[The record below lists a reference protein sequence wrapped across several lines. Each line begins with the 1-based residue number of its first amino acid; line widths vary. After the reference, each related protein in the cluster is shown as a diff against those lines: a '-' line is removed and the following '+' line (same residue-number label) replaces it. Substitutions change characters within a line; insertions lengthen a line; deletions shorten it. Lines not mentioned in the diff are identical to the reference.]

1 MTIPVILS
9 ADNNYAGQMYVTIL
23 SILENSRD
31 SHYYFYL
38 TVPDDFSSEN
48 KKKLI
53 KLITK
58 YGAKFVFITLKDE
71 FDGVQRTI
79 KRISTPTYYR
89 LLAANFIPL
98 NFDKCIYL
106 DVDTCVCSDLKC
118 LFEIQLDD
126 NYLAGVIEPPIAK
139 PSEIRAKELNLPSCT
154 SYINAGVLLMNLKK
168 IRDDNLTDK
177 FKILCKQKFP
187 NQDQDVLN
195 IACYGHIKT
204 IPCKFNASPRN
215 LFNIKSESVYSQDE
229 IKEGKRHPIIIHY
242 SDSQK
247 PWNSKIE
254 MRDIWWKYA
263 IKAPYEFNESSCT
276 RIRAFS
282 TPIGTIK
289 KIDNKKWISILG
301 LPIFYQKRNKS
312 EITTRFLCF
321 RWTEK
326 ITEQDSKTQLPP
338 TFPKQ
343 IKSIDWNLNT
353 IKREIKN
360 ELFLDENVRVS
371 VIMPVYNTEKF
382 LSKSLEGILNQS
394 FLNYEVI
401 CIDDGSTDAS
411 LNILENYQKKYANL
425 RIIYSTNKGA
435 GEARNIGLSHAKGE
449 YVIFLDSDDIFDYC
463 LINESYRKAKQCNAD
478 IVIFRAKSYLREKNL
493 TQRAEWALNTKY
505 LPKKD
510 VFETSEIASHA
521 FQIYSSCPWNKLIKT
536 DLAKKFKFQN
546 IRNANDVYFMYSCL
560 LESKVIAYLDKYL
573 ITYRQGRPGGLQNTK
588 SEHFECVFK
597 AWNKLFELQKDNDK
611 YYKFARSMKNK
622 ALESII
628 YYYNSIN
635 ESSRELM
642 HKEIKKWDEKFELSA
657 EEEAFYYRKS
667 DYQSLIDIIK

>member
-23 SILENSRD
+23 SILDNSRD

-126 NYLAGVIEPPIAK
+126 NYLASVIEPPIAK

-229 IKEGKRHPIIIHY
+229 IKEGK
-242 SDSQK
+242 
-247 PWNSKIE
+247 
-254 MRDIWWKYA
+254 
-263 IKAPYEFNESSCT
+263 KAPYNN
-276 RIRAFS
+276 
-282 TPIGTIK
+282 P
-289 KIDNKKWISILG
+289 L
-301 LPIFYQKRNKS
+301 
-312 EITTRFLCF
+312 F
-321 RWTEK
+321 R
-326 ITEQDSKTQLPP
+326 
-338 TFPKQ
+338 
-343 IKSIDWNLNT
+343 
-353 IKREIKN
+353 
-360 ELFLDENVRVS
+360 
-371 VIMPVYNTEKF
+371 
-382 LSKSLEGILNQS
+382 
-394 FLNYEVI
+394 
-401 CIDDGSTDAS
+401 
-411 LNILENYQKKYANL
+411 
-425 RIIYSTNKGA
+425 
-435 GEARNIGLSHAKGE
+435 
-449 YVIFLDSDDIFDYC
+449 
-463 LINESYRKAKQCNAD
+463 
-478 IVIFRAKSYLREKNL
+478 
-493 TQRAEWALNTKY
+493 
-505 LPKKD
+505 
-510 VFETSEIASHA
+510 
-521 FQIYSSCPWNKLIKT
+521 
-536 DLAKKFKFQN
+536 LAKT
-546 IRNANDVYFMYSCL
+546 M
-560 LESKVIAYLDKYL
+560 E
-573 ITYRQGRPGGLQNTK
+573 
-588 SEHFECVFK
+588 
-597 AWNKLFELQKDNDK
+597 
-611 YYKFARSMKNK
+611 
-622 ALESII
+622 
-628 YYYNSIN
+628 
-635 ESSRELM
+635 
-642 HKEIKKWDEKFELSA
+642 
-657 EEEAFYYRKS
+657 
-667 DYQSLIDIIK
+667 